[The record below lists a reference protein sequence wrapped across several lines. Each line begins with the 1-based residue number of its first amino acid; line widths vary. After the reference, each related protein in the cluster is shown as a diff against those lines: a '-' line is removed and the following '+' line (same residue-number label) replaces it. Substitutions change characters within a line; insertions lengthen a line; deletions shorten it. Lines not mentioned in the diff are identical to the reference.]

1 MKTRS
6 ILVTSCAIAAIAS
19 VSSAQ
24 APSAAPPRVTEVIVL
39 DVGSNMQKF
48 FDLTKRADAITKEL
62 QNPGK
67 ARYWISS
74 WAGSEAGHVIVTI
87 EFPSLLA
94 MAQAEAKMNAS
105 PEFQKWIAEAQASG
119 IKQLS
124 QSIVTELRQ

>member
-1 MKTRS
+1 MKTRT
-6 ILVTSCAIAAIAS
+6 ILIASCAVAAIAS

-24 APSAAPPRVTEVIVL
+24 APAAPPRVTEVVVL

-48 FDLTKRADAITKEL
+48 FDLTKRANAITKQL
-62 QNPGK
+62 NSPGK

-74 WAGSEAGHVIVTI
+74 WAGPEAGHVIVTI
-87 EFPSLLA
+87 EFPSLVA
-94 MAQAEAKMNAS
+94 MAQSEAQLNAS
-105 PEFQKWIAEAQASG
+105 PEFRQWMTEAQASG